1 MKKRLTFILL
11 MAIATIT
18 CQAQSEK
25 RLALVVGNSE
35 YLGKGN
41 SLANPAHDAEDVSA
55 KLKTLGFDVTTLI
68 DGSLLQMK
76 DAINLF
82 SSKAKDYDI
91 AFFYYSGHGL
101 QTKGSNYMM
110 PVDAE
115 PSTTAD
121 IEYECYPLNRLLD
134 KLDESNCPMK
144 IIVLDACRN
153 NPFTKGWYRGN
164 GEEGLASVQSPK
176 GTFITFATAAGSV
189 AYDGTGRNSPYTT
202 AFLQT
207 LDTPNLSLFE
217 FFNTVGQLVLEETQN
232 KQDPW
237 VNYSTMKGSFYFN
250 KKATPAPAVTSAQSS
265 PAPPTDTKS
274 ESLTFTVNGVS
285 FVMKRVE
292 GGAFWMGAQNTDPDG
307 RNYDSESLNIE
318 SPVHKVILNSFY
330 IGETVVTQALW
341 KAVMGNLPT
350 SLLEKPTY
358 QCDNCP
364 IVEVSW
370 EDCYEFITKLNKL
383 TNKNFHLPTEAEW
396 EYAARGGQKSKGFK
410 YSGSNYLKDVSL
422 RSSIGMGSV
431 KVKYPNELGI
441 YDMTGKVWQWCND
454 FYDKYSNYEQNNPN
468 PQKTNSNNLKH
479 IMRGG
484 SYIYV
489 EGNCRVS
496 FRYPESDNYKSIDV
510 GFRLALSE

>member
-1 MKKRLTFILL
+1 MLKKAFLIL
-11 MAIATIT
+11 AIIASIT
-18 CQAQSEK
+18 CHGQSEK

-115 PSTTAD
+115 PSTAAD

-153 NPFTKGWYRGN
+153 NPFTKGWYRGSA
-164 GEEGLASVQSPK
+164 EEGLASVQSPK

-237 VNYSTMKGSFYFN
+237 VNYSTMKGNFCFN
-250 KKATPAPAVTSAQSS
+250 RNKESNKPKSKK
-265 PAPPTDTKS
+265 
-274 ESLTFTVNGVS
+274 ESTLTFNVNGVS
-285 FVMKRVE
+285 FNMKLVE
-292 GGAFWMGAQNTDPDG
+292 GGTFWMGAQNTDPNKPNFDD
-307 RNYDSESLNIE
+307 YEYVELD
-318 SPVHKVILNSFY
+318 SPVHSVTLSTFY
-330 IGETVVTQALW
+330 IAETEVTEALW
-341 KAVMGNLPT
+341 KAVMGNYPT
-350 SLLEKPTY
+350 FGWNEDYSYLKMISSGDNHPLEMP
-358 QCDNCP
+358 
-364 IVEVSW
+364 SW
-370 EDCYEFITKLNKL
+370 NEECEEFLTRLNHITGKH
-383 TNKNFHLPTEAEW
+383 FRLPTEAEW
-396 EYAARGGQKSKGFK
+396 EFAARGGIHSRGYK
-410 YSGSNYLKDVSL
+410 YSGSDDLQTVGWFDDNSTGTSSHEVKLLKS
-422 RSSIGMGSV
+422 
-431 KVKYPNELGI
+431 NELGV
-441 YDMTGKVWQWCND
+441 YDMSGNVEEWCSDLYSEYSEKPQTNPHVTYIPD
-454 FYDKYSNYEQNNPN
+454 GWTFYRVKRGGNYESLPR
-468 PQKTNSNNLKH
+468 
-479 IMRGG
+479 M
-484 SYIYV
+484 
-489 EGNCRVS
+489 CRVS
-496 FRYPESDNYKSIDV
+496 FRSSNMDEMLYGI